1 MVLHVDIIP
10 LEVVGYHEAYTLRV
24 TLSPSNGDHHNVLL
38 DQSLSQLPI
47 FSKLIMWW
55 RLWFLPKHP
64 TYCVFIPLGHNLPSS
79 SLNCSHI
86 SFKTHGPSTTSLLR
100 QLALLTETYDSFILF
115 NLLLMYPHTPFRG
128 LFVRSLFHVSWQRIL
143 QVLPTVRRNIT

>member
-24 TLSPSNGDHHNVLL
+24 TLSPSNGDRHNVLL

-64 TYCVFIPLGHNLPSS
+64 TYCVFIPLGHIFHLLHLIAPIYPSRPMAP
-79 SLNCSHI
+79 L
-86 SFKTHGPSTTSLLR
+86 
-100 QLALLTETYDSFILF
+100 
-115 NLLLMYPHTPFRG
+115 
-128 LFVRSLFHVSWQRIL
+128 L
-143 QVLPTVRRNIT
+143 QVC